1 MKIQIND
8 TVHELNTESAE
19 TLSQLV
25 GIIETEILTPL
36 EEVITSIEVNDS
48 NLSDEDEI
56 KFADFPTVQIQT
68 LKIESCKPTKLVL
81 DGLNDCAQVL
91 PKVIETLESCVEKLS
106 HDDIN
111 EAMNDFIV
119 VTDGIQ
125 WFTTIFNGAL
135 SIYDTKINEQ
145 TKFVQI
151 GMRLTELLNEIL
163 EAHSNSDLTQFS
175 DLLEYELSP
184 LIEEIISEAPSFRK
198 ELEGIQL

>member
-8 TVHELNTESAE
+8 KIHELNTDSAE

-36 EEVITSIEVNDS
+36 EEVITSIEVNES
-48 NLSDEDEI
+48 SLSDEDEI

-81 DGLNDCAQVL
+81 DGLSDCAQIL
-91 PKVIETLESCVEKLS
+91 PKIIETLGSCVEKLS

-125 WFTTIFNGAL
+125 WFTTIFNGAI
-135 SIYDTKINEQ
+135 SIYDTKINEE

-151 GMRLTELLNEIL
+151 GTRLTELLNEIL

-184 LIEEIISEAPSFRK
+184 LIEEIIMEAPSFRN
-198 ELEGIQL
+198 ELEGIKL

>member
-1 MKIQIND
+1 MKVQIND
-8 TVHELNTESAE
+8 IIHNLSSDSSD
-19 TLSQLV
+19 TLSKLV
-25 GIIETEILTPL
+25 GVIETEILTPVG
-36 EEVITSIEVNDS
+36 EVITSIEVNDTS
-48 NLSDEDEI
+48 LSDQDEI
-56 KFADFPTVQIQT
+56 KYADFPTSQIQT

-81 DGLNDCAQVL
+81 DGLNDCTQIL
-91 PKVIETLESCVEKLS
+91 PKVIETLGSCVEKLS
-106 HDDIN
+106 QDDIN

-184 LIEEIISEAPSFRK
+184 LIEEIISEAPSFK
-198 ELEGIQL
+198 TELEGIEL

>member
-1 MKIQIND
+1 MKVQIND
-8 TVHELNTESAE
+8 IIHNLSSDSSD
-19 TLSQLV
+19 TLSKLV
-25 GIIETEILTPL
+25 GVIETEILTPVG
-36 EEVITSIEVNDS
+36 EVITSIEVNDTS
-48 NLSDEDEI
+48 LSDQDEI
-56 KFADFPTVQIQT
+56 KFADFPTSQIQT

-81 DGLNDCAQVL
+81 DGLNDCTQIL
-91 PKVIETLESCVEKLS
+91 PKVIETLGSCVEKLS
-106 HDDIN
+106 QDDIN

-135 SIYDTKINEQ
+135 SIYDSKINEQ

-184 LIEEIISEAPSFRK
+184 LIEEIISEAPSFK
-198 ELEGIQL
+198 TELEGIEL